1 MRICVLTLLCLIV
14 YGVRVNAK
22 ETFPLTLEE
31 SLLRLDHVL
40 SQKDMYDEKKEMKIG
55 FYRENLRRARNDVQ
69 RYEACY
75 NLYNEYKSYQCDSA
89 YAYADRSLHLA
100 LQLGNRDFQVEAECA
115 LTFCMFSAGLYKEAF
130 DKVREIKIE
139 NVGKS
144 AWEHYCLLQMLLNY
158 AIADYN
164 HAQPYNENYMETG
177 NAWSDSLLSAVQ
189 PQSVSGW
196 YATAQRQMKSFEYD
210 ASIASFKQLLA
221 LQDVDLHLKAI
232 VYSCIGWMNR
242 ALGKEEESMRWLA
255 WSAMCDVMASV
266 KETTSLCG
274 LAEMLYKHGDI
285 ERSIHYVQLSLAY
298 ANFYG
303 ARHRKIEV
311 GNILPII
318 EQERYEL
325 VAKQRNLVVGGIAI
339 VSLLAMFLLAAFF
352 ILYRQKKKLQETR
365 NVIAENNRI
374 LQRTNSQLQE
384 ANKIK
389 NEYIGN
395 SFYFNSVFID
405 KVERLYKMIDHKIA
419 AKQYSDLQSTLRNM
433 TTMQEERDNIFTQFD
448 ETFLKIFPDFVEQ
461 FNSLFPENE
470 RKYPSKGKLLTT
482 EMRIF
487 ALIRLGVTESDRI
500 AQFLNKSIHTINT
513 YKTRVKN
520 RSEIENDV
528 FEQRIMQIGTVC

>member
-22 ETFPLTLEE
+22 EAFPLTLEE

-75 NLYNEYKSYQCDSA
+75 NLYNEYKSYQYDSA

-144 AWEHYCLLQMLLNY
+144 AWERYCLLQMLLNY

-164 HAQPYNENYMETG
+164 HAQLYNENYMETG

-285 ERSIHYVQLSLAY
+285 ERSIHYVQLSLAD

-311 GNILPII
+311 GNILPNI
-318 EQERYEL
+318 EQGRYEL

-520 RSEIENDV
+520 RSEIENDA